1 MIMKKEIIEIG
12 KLLWDK
18 DLVCGRSGNISAKD
32 KDMIFITTH
41 DSSLG
46 ELSDTDI
53 AKIDISGKLLDGLPA
68 GEAGKNIPTS
78 ELPLHLGIY
87 KNIDTNCVVH
97 SHSPKVVAYFSV
109 NDKITPLTFETKLY
123 VGDVPVIEQ
132 LTPTV
137 SDINPVVEALKKS
150 NIVVLKNH
158 GVVAIGK
165 TLKDAFYLIQ
175 ILDEMVE
182 MDIIKKLYS
191 SESKSTSSK
200 EVKSQLKKYELF
212 SKEQIDE
219 IVRSVNT
226 DDKFQSEGKRTNL
239 SLSLAVKLDEDGK
252 VYSFDFKEGKIVNV
266 SNDENAEFLISG
278 PKNYWKMIF
287 NRELDPFVATT
298 QKKLKLRGDFAKI
311 SRWYAQFGRLFE
323 LWRNVPV
330 E

>member
-1 MIMKKEIIEIG
+1 MDDIKQNIIRIG
-12 KLLWDK
+12 SLLWGK
-18 DLVCGRSGNISAKD
+18 NLVCGRSGNISAKD
-32 KDMIFITTH
+32 NDSVFITTH

-46 ELSDTDI
+46 ELFDNDI
-53 AKIDISGKLLDGLPA
+53 AKINLSGELLDGK
-68 GEAGKNIPTS
+68 KNPTS
-78 ELPLHLGIY
+78 ELSLHLGIY

-137 SDINPVVEALKKS
+137 SDINPVIEALKKS

-191 SESKSTSSK
+191 NQGQAKETVQKNISTK
-200 EVKSQLKKYELF
+200 RYELF

-219 IVRSVNT
+219 IVRLVNT

-239 SLSLAVKLDEDGK
+239 TLNLAVKLDEDNK
-252 VYSFDFKEGKIVNV
+252 VYSFEFREGKIINV
-266 SNDENAEFLISG
+266 GDDEKVEFLISG
-278 PKNYWKMIF
+278 PKSYWKMIF

-298 QKKLKLRGDFAKI
+298 QKKLKLQGDFAKI
-311 SRWYAQFGRLFE
+311 SRWYAQFARLFE
-323 LWRNVPV
+323 LWQNVPV